1 MRLGGGLGSNQNKL
15 PALWFAPFSHERAAW
30 LIPHCAHPFRFI
42 NFSKNGQTTILHCEH
57 RVTTILFWGSASKK
71 DGRELLCVAQITIAG
86 KREVG
91 FSPLM
96 RAVEFPRFLDIN
108 RLESQAVEPSV
119 NQKS

>member
-57 RVTTILFWGSASKK
+57 RVTTILFWGLCKQEGWKRITLRSADHDRWKAR
-71 DGRELLCVAQITIAG
+71 GRLLPIDEGCRVST
-86 KREVG
+86 
-91 FSPLM
+91 
-96 RAVEFPRFLDIN
+96 FPRY
-108 RLESQAVEPSV
+108 
-119 NQKS
+119 